1 MANTILP
8 ADTYIVVNRTI
19 INETDKRLVTT
30 LYQPIIGNTATSLYF
45 TLIDDLH
52 KREIMSNEETHHHLM
67 ATMQLKLENLVIARE
82 KLEAVGLLKTYLKKE
97 DVNNYVYVLYSPM
110 SAQEFLNHPILNVVL
125 YNNIGKKE
133 YDKIINYYKIPKI
146 NLKDYEDITANFN
159 SVFSSFRGNI
169 FNENDNIIERNQN
182 SIKLDSHVDF
192 NLIISSIPK
201 SMVNENCFNNET
213 KDLISNLAYIY
224 CIDDLNMQMLVRN
237 SLNEKGMIDKN
248 ELRINCR
255 NFYQF
260 ESGGSLPTLV
270 YTKQPEYLK
279 TPRGDTSN
287 RAKLIY
293 TFENITPYDY
303 LKSKYKNGEPSLREL
318 KIIEDL
324 MINYKMK
331 PGVVNV
337 LISYVLKVN
346 DQKFTKNYVDTVAAQ
361 WSRLNIETVEDAMR
375 VAEKEHNKI
384 KKLLE
389 NKTKVKESNS
399 DMKNVSDDKL
409 PSWFNKKL
417 NAKAMSAEEQAE
429 IDNLLKDFS

>member
-1 MANTILP
+1 MSSTILP
-8 ADTYIVVNRTI
+8 ADTYIVVNKTI
-19 INETDKRLVTT
+19 ITETDKKIVTT
-30 LYQPIIGNTATSLYF
+30 LYQPIIGNTAVSLYF
-45 TLIDDLH
+45 TLIDDLL

-67 ATMQLKLENLVIARE
+67 STMQIKLENLVIARE
-82 KLEAVGLLKTYLKKE
+82 KLEAVGLLKTYVKKE

-110 SAQEFLNHPILNVVL
+110 TAQEFLIHPILNVVL

-133 YDKIINYYKIPKI
+133 YDKIINYYKVPKI

-159 SVFSSFRGNI
+159 SVFSSVRGNI
-169 FNENDNIIERNQN
+169 FNENDNIVDKN
-182 SIKLDSHVDF
+182 SRTLSLDKKVDF

-201 SMVNENCFNNET
+201 SMVHEKCFNEET
-213 KDLISNLAYIY
+213 KHLIESLAYIY
-224 CIDDLNMQMLVRN
+224 SIDDLNMQMLVRN
-237 SLNEKGMIDKN
+237 SINEKGMIDKN

-260 ESGGSLPTLV
+260 ENSGSLPTLV
-270 YTKQPEYLK
+270 YTKQPDYLK
-279 TPRGDTSN
+279 TPQGDNSN

-293 TFENITPYDY
+293 TFENTTPFDY
-303 LKSKYKNGEPSLREL
+303 LSSKYKNGEPSQREL

-346 DQKFTKNYVDTVAAQ
+346 NQKFNKNYVDAIASQ
-361 WSRLNIETVEDAMR
+361 WSRLNIETVEEAMK

-384 KKLLE
+384 KKLVE
-389 NKTKVKESNS
+389 KNKTPTKTNT
-399 DMKNVSDDKL
+399 DK
-409 PSWFNKKL
+409 K
-417 NAKAMSAEEQAE
+417 
-429 IDNLLKDFS
+429 IDNLPEWFGVELEKGQITKEQQEELDNLFKEFN

>member
-1 MANTILP
+1 MSSTILP
-8 ADTYIVVNRTI
+8 ADTYIVVNKTI
-19 INETDKRLVTT
+19 ITETDKKIVTT
-30 LYQPIIGNTATSLYF
+30 LYQPIIGNTAVSLYF
-45 TLIDDLH
+45 TLIDDLL

-67 ATMQLKLENLVIARE
+67 STMQIKLENLVIARE
-82 KLEAVGLLKTYLKKE
+82 KLEAVGLLKTYVKKE

-110 SAQEFLNHPILNVVL
+110 SASEFLNHPILNVVL

-133 YDKIINYYKIPKI
+133 YDKIINYYKVPKI

-159 SVFSSFRGNI
+159 SVFSSVRGNV
-169 FNENDNIIERNQN
+169 FNENDNIIDKNNRG
-182 SIKLDSHVDF
+182 ITLDKKVDF
-192 NLIISSIPK
+192 NLLISSIPK
-201 SMVNENCFNNET
+201 SMISEKCFNDDIRN
-213 KDLISNLAYIY
+213 LIESLSYIY
-224 CIDDLNMQMLVRN
+224 SIDDLNMQMLVRN
-237 SLNEKGMIDKN
+237 SINEKGLIDKN

-260 ESGGSLPTLV
+260 ESSGSLPTLV

-279 TPRGDTSN
+279 TPKGDNSN
-287 RAKLIY
+287 RAKMIY

-303 LKSKYKNGEPSLREL
+303 LKSKYKNGEPSIREL

-346 DQKFTKNYVDTVAAQ
+346 NQKFTKNYVDTVASQ
-361 WSRLNIETVEDAMR
+361 WSRLNIETVEEAMK

-384 KKLLE
+384 KKIT
-389 NKTKVKESNS
+389 NKNKEIS
-399 DMKNVSDDKL
+399 KPTTIKHEKL
-409 PSWFNKKL
+409 PSWFG
-417 NAKAMSAEEQAE
+417 EQLEKGEMTQEQQEE
-429 IDNLLKDFS
+429 IDNMFKEFS